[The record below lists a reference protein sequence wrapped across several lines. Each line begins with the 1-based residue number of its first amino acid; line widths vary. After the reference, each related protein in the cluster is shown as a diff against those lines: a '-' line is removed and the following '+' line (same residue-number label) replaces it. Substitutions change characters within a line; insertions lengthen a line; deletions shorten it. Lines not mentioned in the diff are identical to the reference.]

1 MPRIL
6 VVTSG
11 RASKV
16 VHDELV
22 TLDHLNDEHSA
33 SQVLE
38 RLAWGL
44 QDAQEAEER
53 FKEMVAP
60 RSYREISA

>member
-1 MPRIL
+1 
-6 VVTSG
+6 
-11 RASKV
+11 
-16 VHDELV
+16 
-22 TLDHLNDEHSA
+22 
-33 SQVLE
+33 
-38 RLAWGL
+38 L